1 VDWAIIH
8 DLNELMRTQDVLED
22 SVVVFASA
30 AAAVYAAATIALWF
44 LTRPAGVQRLRLAC
58 TAALG
63 SAALGLLANQLIGQV
78 WFRERPY
85 VEHPRS
91 LVLFTPASH
100 DASFPS
106 DHATAAFAIAVAVF
120 CFHRR
125 IGAVFLVAAAAIAV
139 SRVLLGMHYPTD
151 VLAGALTGTTAA
163 LVVCTLGRPIL
174 VRVTA
179 LGARLTDPLLQR
191 AWRVGARFV
200 HT

>member
-44 LTRPAGVQRLRLAC
+44 LSRPAGVQRLRLAC

-63 SAALGLLANQLIGQV
+63 SAALGLLANQLIGQL

-91 LVLFTPASH
+91 LVLFTPPSH

-125 IGAVFLVAAAAIAV
+125 IGAVFLVAAAAIAA